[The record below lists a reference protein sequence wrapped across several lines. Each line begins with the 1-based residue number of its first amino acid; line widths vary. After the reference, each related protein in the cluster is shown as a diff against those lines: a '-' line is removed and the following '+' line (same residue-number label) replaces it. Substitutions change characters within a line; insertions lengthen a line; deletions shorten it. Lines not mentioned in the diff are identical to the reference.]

1 MIDAETKRA
10 VLTMIRR
17 GYADVR
23 DAAELSGVQRQLIR
37 YWCRRARI
45 VPRKARNAVLT
56 RQWRKVLNQPQQ

>member
-17 GYADVR
+17 GWASVP
-23 DAAELSGVQRQLIR
+23 DAARLAGVQRQLVR
-37 YWCRRARI
+37 YWCRRAKI

-56 RQWRKVLNQPQQ
+56 RQWRKVLNEPR

>member
-17 GYADVR
+17 GWVSVPE
-23 DAAELSGVQRQLIR
+23 AAKLAGVQRQLVR

-45 VPRKARNAVLT
+45 VPERARNAVIA
-56 RQWRKVLNQPQQ
+56 RRWRKVMNEGK